1 MSELALP
8 KLECVEQKDKFGRF
22 VAEPLEKGFG
32 TTLGNAL
39 RRVLL
44 GNMRGTAITS
54 IAIDGILHEFSTISG
69 VKEDTT
75 DFILNV
81 KQVCIKSLAGRGGKL
96 TLDVEGAKEI
106 HASDIAPSTEL
117 EIANPEQYLA
127 TIDSPDGRLKAEFN
141 VEMGR
146 GYASAESNEN
156 MPIGTIPVDAIF
168 TPVRDVN
175 FTIEPVHIGR
185 ETSLERL
192 YLDVWTD
199 GTVTPADALHEA
211 AAILASQFNIFTG
224 CEASEVEEVTEGE
237 IPLVHDEKYNMPVEQ
252 LDLSVRTMNCLRHAG
267 ISTVGEVISKGEK
280 ELLALRNFGMKSL
293 TELREK
299 LAKYDIAMDFEE
311 EENESISE

>member
-44 GNMRGTAITS
+44 GNMRGTAVTS

-81 KQVCIKSLAGRGGKL
+81 KQLCIKSLSGRGGKL
-96 TLDVEGAKEI
+96 VLDVSGEREVY
-106 HASDIAPSTEL
+106 ASDITPSVDF
-117 EIANPEQYLA
+117 EIANPELYLA
-127 TIDSPDGRLKAEFN
+127 TIDNPEGSLKAEFN
-141 VEMGR
+141 VEIGR
-146 GYASAESNEN
+146 GYVSAEANEN
-156 MPIGTIPVDAIF
+156 MSIGVIPVDAIF
-168 TPVRDVN
+168 TPVKDVN

-192 YLDVWTD
+192 YIDVWTD
-199 GTVTPADALHEA
+199 GTITPADALHEA
-211 AAILASQFNIFTG
+211 ATILASQFTIFTG
-224 CEASEVEEVTEGE
+224 CEPTAAEEAIEEEAASVS
-237 IPLVHDEKYNMPVEQ
+237 DENYNMPVEQ

-299 LAKYDIAMDFEE
+299 LAKYDITMGSEE
-311 EENESISE
+311 DEPIDE